1 MIAHLTKCLFVLKT
15 DVTNCACWVV
25 GRSSIMMSYIFLI
38 DLQAITGIAGDRA
51 MNGDHVLWPISS
63 TIRI

>member
-15 DVTNCACWVV
+15 DVTNCARGVV
-25 GRSSIMMSYIFLI
+25 GRSSVMMRYVFLL

-51 MNGDHVLWPISS
+51 MDGDHVLWPIS